1 MCPLYRSLEKIIM
14 RFLRVA
20 GVQSGLVLLMMISA
34 VIAALKLSE
43 VQTSA
48 AVQVEIAAPPDKK
61 TMEKFMTRK
70 LAAAQRALEGVAR
83 DDHALIQKATAEM
96 IELSRQAAWEQM
108 ASYRFVQ
115 DTTDFVAAAE
125 FLSRMADA
133 KDVEGTSLGFMRL
146 TMICTNCHNHV
157 RTASVAKRDVI
168 PMRSNEELIA
178 STSGR
183 ENIQA
188 IDLFDLS
195 TPREETRTGYHT
207 SSEGQ

>member
-1 MCPLYRSLEKIIM
+1 M
-14 RFLRVA
+14 RFPRVT

-34 VIAALKLSE
+34 VIAALKLSG

-48 AVQVEIAAPPDKK
+48 AVQVDIAAPPDKK
-61 TMEKFMTRK
+61 TMERFMTSK

-133 KDVEGTSLGFMRL
+133 KDAEGTSLGFMRL
-146 TMICTNCHNHV
+146 TMTCTNCHNHV
-157 RTASVAKRDVI
+157 RTASVAKLDVI
-168 PMRSNEELIA
+168 PMRSNEELVA
-178 STSGR
+178 SMSGK
-183 ENIQA
+183 ENAQA
-188 IDLFDLS
+188 IDLPGLN
-195 TPREETRTGYHT
+195 TPRRKQNWSPHKF
-207 SSEGQ
+207 